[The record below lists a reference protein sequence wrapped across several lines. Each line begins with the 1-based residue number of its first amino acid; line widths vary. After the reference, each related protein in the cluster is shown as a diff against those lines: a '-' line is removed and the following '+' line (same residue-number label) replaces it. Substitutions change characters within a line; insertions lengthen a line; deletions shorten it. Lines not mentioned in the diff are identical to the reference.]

1 MRNLLLLVL
10 IIYSCSAENITAN
23 KYELVNNWPLVSSE
37 VKFGNPTGLALN
49 SKQNLVVF
57 HRGSRSWQNPMPIE
71 TIKENT
77 ILEIDINSGK
87 IINSWGSDFFI
98 MPHGLEV
105 DREDN
110 IWVSD
115 VGLHQV
121 IKFDPLGNQVMIIG
135 EKNKPGNDEN
145 HFNLPTDIAV
155 AKDGSFYVSDGYGNS
170 RIIKFSK
177 NGDYLFE
184 WGIYGNSKSEFN
196 IPHALDLDDK
206 GYVYVADRE
215 NNKIQKFDSLGNFI
229 AQWKNK
235 SIGQL
240 YSINVNNHDNLLVG
254 IDYTVRENG
263 EPIGSDIIHFD
274 LDLNLKSRFGRSGSY
289 SGPKARYH
297 DVQIDKKGNIF
308 VGDILNNS
316 VQMFRPIN

>member
-1 MRNLLLLVL
+1 M
-10 IIYSCSAENITAN
+10 
-23 KYELVNNWPLVSSE
+23 
-37 VKFGNPTGLALN
+37 
-49 SKQNLVVF
+49 
-57 HRGSRSWQNPMPIE
+57 
-71 TIKENT
+71 
-77 ILEIDINSGK
+77 
-87 IINSWGSDFFI
+87 
-98 MPHGLEV
+98 
-105 DREDN
+105 
-110 IWVSD
+110 
-115 VGLHQV
+115 
-121 IKFDPLGNQVMIIG
+121 
-135 EKNKPGNDEN
+135 
-145 HFNLPTDIAV
+145 
-155 AKDGSFYVSDGYGNS
+155 
-170 RIIKFSK
+170 
-177 NGDYLFE
+177 
-184 WGIYGNSKSEFN
+184 GIYGNSKSEFN

-254 IDYTVRENG
+254 IDYTVGDNG